1 MNTIRTVDPKI
12 ARKLKEPLVYREK
25 RIRKEK
31 VSVYF
36 FRVIF
41 WTLIAL
47 CIDFIVTFLF
57 SAGDSIDYS
66 NKLTLEGLWLSLL
79 VTSLVMHIWAHVYEK
94 ELKVRDKL
102 ENLRTFVHRASVF
115 YVQSVDV
122 VYDHIFAY
130 VLSPYLN
137 DPIANEDKVDYL
149 LEENN
154 AKLTRFNQDKVYS
167 FFDKIFNPGKRIR
180 YLIADEEKVDYVVKE
195 NEKILKED
203 NRDKE

>member
-12 ARKLKEPLVYREK
+12 ARKLRGPLVYREK
-25 RIRKEK
+25 RMRKEK

-57 SAGDSIDYS
+57 SASESIDYS
-66 NKLTLEGLWLSLL
+66 NKLTLEGVWLSLL
-79 VTSLVMHIWAHVYEK
+79 VTSLVMHIWSNLYEK
-94 ELKVRDKL
+94 ELK
-102 ENLRTFVHRASVF
+102 NLYILDNLKIVTHGANVF
-115 YVQSVDV
+115 YTQNVDE
-122 VYDHIFAY
+122 VYGHVFAY
-130 VLSPYLN
+130 VLSSYLN
-137 DPIANEDKVDYL
+137 NPTANEDKVDYL
-149 LEENN
+149 LEENE
-154 AKLTRFNQDKVYS
+154 AKLKRFNQDRVYS

-180 YLIADEEKVDYVVKE
+180 YLIADEEKVDNIIKE